1 MSVVFCVV
9 CPFKK
14 IAGDE
19 KVRNIHVDLALAEY
33 TVRVSKLL
41 LTNCV
46 QANDN
51 TLEVLPH
58 IILYL
63 STRRPQ
69 NIRSPGHVYK
79 DIGSMWGLGT

>member
-1 MSVVFCVV
+1 MSVVVCVV

-14 IAGDE
+14 FASDE
-19 KVRNIHVDLALAEY
+19 KLKNIHVDLALAEY

-63 STRRPQ
+63 SMRRPL
-69 NIRSPGHVYK
+69 I
-79 DIGSMWGLGT
+79 IGSVFFPPPHS